1 MKKIFLSLACILGAL
16 SAWADEGMWLLPM
29 LQKFNEEAMRTGIAA
44 EVQFVLEGLD
54 TLNRIERV

>member
-29 LQKFNEEAMRTGIAA
+29 LQKFNEDAMRNIGCRLTA
-44 EVQFVLEGLD
+44 EDKPPLRL
-54 TLNRIERV
+54 